1 MVLGQ
6 TIKFNSGGIAHG
18 SGLASGLDPTDI
30 KQIDARTKK
39 TMQRAGKI
47 PLKGSA
53 QNVMNAAKLAAFM
66 ENQNSLIKQELQH
79 KGRQINAALANR
91 DAAIDFAAVRMKG
104 EQRWQEQGARLQE
117 LILQHRLATG
127 VTQSESM
134 GTQQAYK
141 AQSAFDAL

>member
-18 SGLASGLDPTDI
+18 AGLASGLDPTDI
-30 KQIDARTKK
+30 RQVEARAKK
-39 TMQRAGKI
+39 TLQRAGKI

-53 QNVMNAAKLAAFM
+53 QNVMNAAKLATFM
-66 ENQNSLIKQELQH
+66 EKQNTLIKQELQH
-79 KGRQINAALANR
+79 KGRQINAALNNR

-117 LILQHRLATG
+117 LILDHRLATG

-134 GTQQAYK
+134 GAQQAYK
-141 AQSAFDAL
+141 AQSAFDLL